1 MAELWGDETRKAVAN
16 FPVSGA
22 PIPARVIHWLGR
34 IKAAA
39 ARVNAELGLLD
50 TGLADA
56 IATAADAG
64 GGRRSRRPVP
74 RSTCSRRDP
83 GRRRT

>member
-16 FPVSGA
+16 FPVSGT

-39 ARVNAELGLLD
+39 ARVNAELELLD
-50 TGLADA
+50 TDLRRDRERLPTRWRP
-56 IATAADAG
+56 ATTTTN
-64 GGRRSRRPVP
+64 SP
-74 RSTCSRRDP
+74 STCSRRDP